1 MEEDIR
7 RGRGLFCAGAL
18 RFAVDYVASDD
29 DLSPP
34 GTGIIAEIE
43 PTNGG
48 TIPAQEGLLVLEDGT
63 QYLLMKG
70 LIDKWVGKLSAQCGR
85 A

>member
-18 RFAVDYVASDD
+18 RFAVDYAASDD

-34 GTGIIAEIE
+34 GICIIAEIE
-43 PTNGG
+43 PTDGG

-70 LIDKWVGKLSAQCGR
+70 LSDKWVGKLSTQCGR